1 MFFRSVFKIKFKLLF
16 FCFRRVLISLPLF
29 ISLVVQKSQI
39 RKFSV
44 FSVVVSLFLISCF
57 FPSPRE
63 AGFFG
68 GEGVDSSPPPIE
80 RFEPKYPDPVKQKE
94 CRKRGRNDCEGDK
107 DCEKIC
113 DDIFSRRADRQ
124 DCYEYSSEMVFEFEA
139 LISATEDG
147 DVDEIED
154 IGSNVLECM
163 LDIDEREFAE
173 AVRKMSRRE
182 AEEFIFLIANNED
195 FAEVLEEEDDEF
207 NILKQL
213 LNEWARSSDLESA
226 LSRELSQEDK
236 TLLWLFAEYSEAA
249 WDWLDGYV
257 DEECSGRNTG
267 ECPGGENIG
276 AYCNALL
283 ESGFSRSDW
292 EDFLSDAVFFA
303 DEYEEEV
310 EDESY
315 RYEITNDPGRG
326 YDGDFRD
333 YCEMKAPSSNSNPP
347 TNPPANPPLP
357 NPPPPTG
364 PDEAAVCGRTDAVKR
379 ALERRFSKDCD
390 DVTHADLRSLSG
402 AENLTI
408 SGNSVTSLQE
418 GDFAGLTN
426 LGHLIIT
433 GTRLTT
439 LPLNVF
445 NGLDTISSINLYNNN
460 QFNSL
465 PEDIFQPVRRLLAA
479 ITIQNTQL
487 TTLPEDLFDGMTN
500 LEFLYLDNNQ
510 FTSLP
515 VNLFDGLSL
524 LTSVFLSGNNF
535 DPARQGF
542 WERELGE
549 KLKGGW

>member
-1 MFFRSVFKIKFKLLF
+1 MRKSYEVHFIISPSFFIVCLHTSCQRF
-16 FCFRRVLISLPLF
+16 FIGYP
-29 ISLVVQKSQI
+29 
-39 RKFSV
+39 
-44 FSVVVSLFLISCF
+44 
-57 FPSPRE
+57 
-63 AGFFG
+63 
-68 GEGVDSSPPPIE
+68 PPPIE
-80 RFEPKYPDPVKQKE
+80 RFEPKYTDPVKQKE
-94 CRKRGRNDCEGDK
+94 CRRRGRNDCEGDK

-249 WDWLDGYV
+249 WDLLDSYV
-257 DEECSGRNTG
+257 SEECSGRNTG

-292 EDFLSDAVFFA
+292 EDFLSDAVFFG

-347 TNPPANPPLP
+347 ANPPAD
-357 NPPPPTG
+357 PPPPQSG
-364 PDEAAVCGRTDAVKR
+364 PDEAAVCDRTVEVKEVIEELVGK
-379 ALERRFSKDCD
+379 ACD
-390 DVTHADLRSLSG
+390 HITAADLASIGTRLDLSG
-402 AENLTI
+402 RSI
-408 SGNSVTSLQE
+408 TSLQS
-418 GDFAGLTN
+418 GDFTGLSSV
-426 LGHLIIT
+426 IRID
-433 GTRLTT
+433 LT
-439 LPLNVF
+439 
-445 NGLDTISSINLYNNN
+445 DN
-460 QFNSL
+460 QLSSL
-465 PEDIFQPVRRLLAA
+465 PEDIFQPIRTHLDRIIL
-479 ITIQNTQL
+479 TNNQL
-487 TTLPEDLFDGMTN
+487 TSLPENLFNRLIVLEYVDFDG
-500 LEFLYLDNNQ
+500 NQ
-510 FTSLP
+510 LGPSLP
-515 VNLFDGLSL
+515 VNLFAGQQTSIYSIKLRNNQ
-524 LTSVFLSGNNF
+524 LTSLPVGFFNGLRQFRWIYLSGNNF
-535 DPARQGF
+535 PQAEQTRLEG
-542 WERELGE
+542 ELGN
-549 KLKGGW
+549 KLYGGW

>member
-1 MFFRSVFKIKFKLLF
+1 
-16 FCFRRVLISLPLF
+16 
-29 ISLVVQKSQI
+29 
-39 RKFSV
+39 
-44 FSVVVSLFLISCF
+44 
-57 FPSPRE
+57 
-63 AGFFG
+63 
-68 GEGVDSSPPPIE
+68 
-80 RFEPKYPDPVKQKE
+80 
-94 CRKRGRNDCEGDK
+94 
-107 DCEKIC
+107 
-113 DDIFSRRADRQ
+113 
-124 DCYEYSSEMVFEFEA
+124 MVFEFEA

-154 IGSNVLECM
+154 IGSGVLECM

-236 TLLWLFAEYSEAA
+236 TLLWLFAEYSEVA

-315 RYEITNDPGRG
+315 RYEITNNPGRG
-326 YDGDFRD
+326 YNGDFRD

-347 TNPPANPPLP
+347 SNPPANPPANP
-357 NPPPPTG
+357 PSNPPANPPANPPPPQSG
-364 PDEAAVCGRTDAVKR
+364 PDTAAVCGRTTAVKEKI
-379 ALERRFSKDCD
+379 EREVGKTCD
-390 DVTHADLRSLSG
+390 HVTSADLASITGSG
-402 AENLTI
+402 GLLAIGGL
-408 SGNSVTSLQE
+408 TSLKA

-426 LGHLIIT
+426 IDFLGLSD
-433 GTRLTT
+433 
-439 LPLNVF
+439 N
-445 NGLDTISSINLYNNN
+445 
-460 QFNSL
+460 
-465 PEDIFQPVRRLLAA
+465 
-479 ITIQNTQL
+479 QL
-487 TTLPEDLFDGMTN
+487 TTLPEDLFEQAPPN
-500 LEFLYLDNNQ
+500 LRGLWFRNNQLTSLPEDLLQPIKNSLSYIYLNNNQLTTLPAGFFGGGLSSRLEEVQLKGNQ
-510 FTSLP
+510 FTSAEQTRLE
-515 VNLFDGLSL
+515 NL
-524 LTSVFLSGNNF
+524 
-535 DPARQGF
+535 
-542 WERELGE
+542 LGE
-549 KLKGGW
+549 ILQGGW